1 METRIRLFIIDD
13 HEIVRAGLRR
23 MLEGVPEIELAGE
36 AADGLA
42 ALDAINQLY
51 PDVLLVDVKLP
62 GISGIEVVRRVKA
75 NQATEDIEA
84 VMLTVY
90 DDLDLATESLRAGAL
105 SYILKDS
112 GKEQLV
118 TAIKS
123 AFRKE
128 SMLARGVTRRM
139 AGAGTKQVPEK
150 LSAALTP
157 RERGVLMLVA
167 QGLSNKDIARELYI
181 SEGTV
186 KVHLKNIYKKLQV
199 EDRTQALMV
208 GIREGLIKP

>member
-1 METRIRLFIIDD
+1 MESRIRLFIIDD

-23 MLEGVPEIELAGE
+23 MLEGVPEIELCGE
-36 AADGLA
+36 AADGLT
-42 ALDAINQLY
+42 ALEAIKRLC

-62 GISGIEVVRRVKA
+62 GISGIEVVRRVKSS
-75 NQATEDIEA
+75 QPTEDIEA

-128 SMLARGVTRRM
+128 SMLAPGVTRKIT
-139 AGAGTKQVPEK
+139 GAGTAPEAEK

-157 RERGVLMLVA
+157 RERGVLLLVA

>member
-1 METRIRLFIIDD
+1 MESRIRLFIIDD

-23 MLEGVPEIELAGE
+23 MLEGVPGIELAGE
-36 AADGLA
+36 AADGVA
-42 ALDAINQLY
+42 ALDAINRLY

-75 NQATEDIEA
+75 NQATGDIEA

-118 TAIKS
+118 AAIKS

-128 SMLARGVTRRM
+128 SMLAPGVTRKITG
-139 AGAGTKQVPEK
+139 AGAGQEPEK
-150 LSAALTP
+150 LSASLTP

-167 QGLSNKDIARELYI
+167 QGLSNKDIAKELYI

>member
-1 METRIRLFIIDD
+1 MDSRIRLFIIDD

-23 MLEGVPEIELAGE
+23 MLEGIPEIELAGE
-36 AADGLA
+36 AADGVA
-42 ALDAINQLY
+42 ALEAIDRLC

-75 NQATEDIEA
+75 NQTTCDIEA

-90 DDLDLATESLRAGAL
+90 DDLDLANESLRAGAL

-118 TAIKS
+118 AAIKS

-128 SMLARGVTRRM
+128 SMLAPGVTRRITG
-139 AGAGTKQVPEK
+139 AGAGEEIEK
-150 LSAALTP
+150 LSASLTP

-167 QGLSNKDIARELYI
+167 QGLSNKDISKELYI

>member
-1 METRIRLFIIDD
+1 MESHIRLFIIDD

-23 MLEGVPEIELAGE
+23 MLEGVPEIELCGE
-36 AADGLA
+36 AAEGA
-42 ALDAINQLY
+42 SALEAINRLR
-51 PDVLLVDVKLP
+51 PDILLVDVKLP
-62 GISGIEVVRRVKA
+62 GISGIEIVRQLKSSP
-75 NQATEDIEA
+75 ATEDIEA

-112 GKEQLV
+112 GKEQLIA
-118 TAIKS
+118 AIKS

-128 SMLARGVTRRM
+128 SMLAPGVTRCI
-139 AGAGTKQVPEK
+139 AGGDEEREEEK

-157 RERGVLMLVA
+157 RERGVLLLVA
-167 QGLSNKDIARELYI
+167 QGLGNKDIAKELYI

-186 KVHLKNIYKKLQV
+186 KVHLKNIYRKLQV